1 MDSLFLQL
9 YEHDRTLAILAT
21 LVLVVLLGTA
31 AQILADRLRIPAT
44 GPLLFVGLIFGQ
56 AGLGLVQPDILGDFL
71 RVVIK
76 ASVAVVVFEGGL
88 LLDVREIRHTTRAV
102 VGLVTVGL
110 LITTVLAGSLA
121 HYLFGWSWE
130 LSFLFGAVVSV
141 TGPTVI
147 TPILQRVPVNRRV
160 KSTLESESIIADPL
174 GVILAALI
182 FTAIISP
189 SGLGAAIPVGLFT
202 LGTGIVVGSAVAFTV
217 WLLSDRFRLFPSKFT
232 RIGILGAA
240 LVSYTLAEIVAHE
253 AGVMAAAVAGIVV
266 GSLKIPHK
274 EEVENFK
281 GDIASLA
288 ISAVFI
294 LLAAGLPMDSILGLG
309 WRGIAVVAAIMLLI
323 RPVRVFL
330 STFGSEL
337 RTNEKWFISFLGPRG
352 IVAASVA
359 TFFGLELRDA
369 GIAGAGEFVALVFAV
384 ILASVSLQGTLASRM
399 ARFFKVMPQH
409 IIIVGADETARI
421 LTSRL
426 TISGETVSL
435 IDSNEENCSLAM
447 KLRGASVICGDATNV
462 DTLKQAGIKE
472 AKCIIVATPSDKANI
487 LISQGVRAIR
497 QRARVVAR
505 VNETANLA
513 AFERAGIEVMSP
525 HQATATILENLV
537 LRPSFFNFL
546 SNGMG
551 EERIREVRVNGRL
564 DGFTIASLNLDNCVV
579 IAIRRE
585 DDLITPKG
593 STLIRKGDVLTILGE
608 EEALD
613 RALAR
618 QLANAIE
625 A

>member
-1 MDSLFLQL
+1 MENFFTQL
-9 YEHDRTLAILAT
+9 YEHDHTLAILGT
-21 LVLVVLLGTA
+21 LVLVVMLGTA
-31 AQILADRLRIPAT
+31 AQIAADRLRIPAT

-56 AGLGLVQPDILGDFL
+56 AGFGLVQGDVLGDFL

-88 LLDVREIRHTTRAV
+88 LLDVREVRHTTRAV
-102 VGLVTVGL
+102 VGLVTFGL
-110 LITTVLAGSLA
+110 LITMVLAGSA
-121 HYLFGWSWE
+121 ARVLFGWSWE

-147 TPILQRVPVNRRV
+147 TPILQRVRVNRRV

-174 GVILAALI
+174 GVILAALV

-189 SGLGAAIPVGLFT
+189 SGLGAAIPTGLLT
-202 LGTGIVVGSAVAFTV
+202 LCAGGFVGSLVALTV

-240 LVSYTLAEIVAHE
+240 LFSYTVAEIIAHE

-266 GSLKIPHK
+266 GSLDLPHK

-294 LLAAGLPMDSILGLG
+294 LLAAGLPLDEILGLG
-309 WRGIAVVAAIMLLI
+309 WPGVAVVAAVMFLI

-359 TFFGLELRDA
+359 TFFGLELRDS
-369 GIAGAGEFVALVFAV
+369 GVAGAGQFVALVFAV
-384 ILASVSLQGTLASRM
+384 ILASVSLQGGFASRM

-409 IIIVGADETARI
+409 IIIVGANETARI
-421 LTSRL
+421 LTDRL
-426 TISGETVSL
+426 TTSGETVSL
-435 IDSNEENCSLAM
+435 IDTDENNCSLA
-447 KLRGASVICGDATNV
+447 KELRGASVICGDAT
-462 DTLKQAGIKE
+462 TAEILKQAGITD
-472 AKCIIVATPSDKANI
+472 AKCIIVATQSDKANI
-487 LISQGVRAIR
+487 LICQGIRAVRPE
-497 QRARVVAR
+497 ARIVAR
-505 VNETANLA
+505 VNETGNLA
-513 AFERAGIEVMSP
+513 AFEQAGIEVMSP

-551 EERIREVRVNGRL
+551 EERIREVKVDERF
-564 DGFTIASLNLDNCVV
+564 DGSTIASLQLDNCVV
-579 IAIRRE
+579 IAIRRAH
-585 DDLITPKG
+585 DLITPKG
-593 STLIRKGDVLTILGE
+593 STQIRQGDVLTVLGGE
-608 EEALD
+608 DALD
-613 RALAR
+613 RSLAR
-618 QLANAIE
+618 LFADAV
-625 A
+625 